1 MMSRPAN
8 QLPSCSPAFY
18 MEGRKLATFEKALE
32 LKPGFHVKAHEN
44 IGQAESARKNA
55 TGDKQ
60 RLLKKCK
67 LLHRA

>member
-1 MMSRPAN
+1 
-8 QLPSCSPAFY
+8 